1 MDLSEFYDEMFEDTS
16 KQEIQIVENQLVL
29 AKNLQKRII
38 EFEQEKKAIES
49 AEKTLKQQ
57 LEQVMGDNNIS
68 SFETTDKKIK
78 ISYTPPTMME
88 TFDKEKLFLDDPDT
102 YKKYVRET
110 PKKAS
115 VRITIR
121 GDENG
126 I

>member
-1 MDLSEFYDEMFEDTS
+1 MDLSEFYDEMFEDTA

-49 AEKTLKQQ
+49 AEKILKQQ
-57 LEQVMGDNNIS
+57 LEQVMGENNIS

>member
-49 AEKTLKQQ
+49 AEKILKQQ
-57 LEQVMGDNNIS
+57 LEQVMGENNIS